1 MGQVTK
7 QIGDETY
14 ILIGNEQQLRA
25 IGSNQPVYG
34 NAQIYETNYVWKTK
48 WDLPSGLGDWVPQGE
63 EHLYY
68 PGDADLTQDEGFL
81 ESVPKS
87 TNTGATHAN
96 GAKSNSYRAVAG
108 DQDVDLDVVDTGL
121 TYSADANYIIFRDID
136 LGQEVA
142 GEPADGLWTPLM
154 FSAP

>member
-1 MGQVTK
+1 MG
-7 QIGDETY
+7 
-14 ILIGNEQQLRA
+14 LA
-25 IGSNQPVYG
+25 
-34 NAQIYETNYVWKTK
+34 
-48 WDLPSGLGDWVPQGE
+48 SGLGDWVPQGE

-121 TYSADANYIIFRDID
+121 TYSADANYIISATSTSARRS
-136 LGQEVA
+136 
-142 GEPADGLWTPLM
+142 PASPLTACGRR
-154 FSAP
+154 SCSPAP